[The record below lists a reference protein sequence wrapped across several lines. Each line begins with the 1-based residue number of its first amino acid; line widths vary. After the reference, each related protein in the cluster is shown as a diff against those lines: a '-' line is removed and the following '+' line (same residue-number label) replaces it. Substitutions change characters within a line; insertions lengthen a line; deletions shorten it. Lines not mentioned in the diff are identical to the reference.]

1 MKFKIPGWQVLGYA
15 LTNLLQI
22 VLLTCFTGEVA
33 QYGGRERAK
42 RNPYVKISLIAV
54 KCNVGSS
61 PKKSQN
67 LENSI

>member
-1 MKFKIPGWQVLGYA
+1 MASLGICLDKFAANRAV
-15 LTNLLQI
+15 NM
-22 VLLTCFTGEVA
+22 FH
-33 QYGGRERAK
+33 GRSPPAVSHNMAAEKRAK